1 VKILMLGWEYPPVKS
16 GGLGTACYGLTKE
29 LAALGHDIIF
39 VAPFAVASD
48 KSRHLNLLNLSKYR
62 IKQDAVSLKDRI
74 LNQLNLTAKMK
85 KHITYEFITS
95 LLNPYLSE
103 ETYLQKY
110 SQELLKLGRYLRSG
124 KNLHKIFRTIDNYEL
139 EYNETDEACSA
150 KQIYGEN
157 LLQEV
162 YEYALKAE
170 RVALQY
176 DFDLIAAHD
185 WMTFEA
191 AVRIKHLTGKP
202 FCAHIHATEF
212 DRTGG
217 NVNQLIYDLE
227 KLGLDEADL
236 VIANSHFTKD
246 ECIKY
251 FQTNPRKIIPIHL
264 AIDKEEVSAQDR
276 DTQEF
281 DIDKTG
287 KEKFVLFL
295 GRLTMQKGPEYFL
308 RAAAK
313 AVKFAPELRF
323 IVAGNGE
330 KFSTLVE
337 LASHLKI
344 SDKVF
349 FTGFLQG
356 DDIRRVLQKADLF
369 VMSSVTEPFGLVALE
384 AIKADVPCIVSKTS
398 GVSEILHHVFKV
410 DFWDTEEIANQ
421 MVNVLRY
428 PSLSRTMRENAARE
442 AEAYTWSWTAQRTA
456 QAYAQALHADKREYT
471 YAG

>member
-1 VKILMLGWEYPPVKS
+1 MKILMLGWEYPPVKS

-39 VAPFAVASD
+39 VAPFAVVSD
-48 KSRHLNLLNLSKYR
+48 KSRHLNLLNLSKYK
-62 IKQDAVSLKDRI
+62 IKQDSVSLKDRI
-74 LNQLNLTAKMK
+74 LSQFKLTEEMK

-103 ETYLQKY
+103 ETYRKKY
-110 SQELLKLGRYLRSG
+110 SQELMELGRYLRSK
-124 KNLHKIFRTIDNYEL
+124 KNLSKIFRTIDNYEL
-139 EYNETDEACSA
+139 EYNENSDSVDT

-162 YEYALKAE
+162 YEYAIKAE

-176 DFDLIAAHD
+176 DFDIIVAHD

-191 AVRIKHLTGKP
+191 AVRIKQLTGKP

-246 ECIKY
+246 GCIKY

-264 AIDKEEVSAQDR
+264 AIDKEDVLAAGSSA
-276 DTQEF
+276 F
-281 DIDKTG
+281 DINKTG
-287 KEKFVLFL
+287 REKFVLFL

-313 AVKFAPELRF
+313 AVKFYPELRF
-323 IVAGNGE
+323 IIAGHGE
-330 KFSTLVE
+330 KFSALVE
-337 LASHLKI
+337 LASQLKI

-356 DDIRRVLQKADLF
+356 EDIQRVLSKADLF

-384 AIKADVPCIVSKTS
+384 AIKANVPCIVSKTS

-410 DFWDTEEIANQ
+410 DFWDTQEIANQ
-421 MVNVLRY
+421 MVNIMRY
-428 PSLSRTMRENAARE
+428 PALAQTMRENAAYE

-456 QAYAQALHADKREYT
+456 QAYEQLRVNIAKRENT
-471 YAG
+471 YVS